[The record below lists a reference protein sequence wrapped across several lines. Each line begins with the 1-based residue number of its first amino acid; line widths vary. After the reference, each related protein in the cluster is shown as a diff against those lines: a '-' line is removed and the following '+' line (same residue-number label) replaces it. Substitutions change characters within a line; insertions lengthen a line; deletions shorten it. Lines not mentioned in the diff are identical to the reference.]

1 MNLDRVF
8 VDHLQ
13 KTKKYKNLN
22 FWDLWYIYQNELNKA
37 CFQRDVFVNH
47 SARHVCESST
57 KDKEIQKFKF
67 LRFMINLSK
76 RAPQSLFSINMANEV
91 FKDLTRSTAY
101 DKILRD
107 KAVDTA
113 KNPKYDGY
121 QAVLA
126 SMVYTCFDKK
136 TLSGA
141 VKNEI
146 MQNKELTEK
155 LYKPITRTFEKQKV
169 YSLFIKNILVLIS
182 RRCN

>member
-1 MNLDRVF
+1 
-8 VDHLQ
+8 
-13 KTKKYKNLN
+13 
-22 FWDLWYIYQNELNKA
+22 
-37 CFQRDVFVNH
+37 
-47 SARHVCESST
+47 
-57 KDKEIQKFKF
+57 
-67 LRFMINLSK
+67 
-76 RAPQSLFSINMANEV
+76 MANEV
-91 FKDLTRSTAY
+91 LKDLTRSTAY